1 MIPWNYGT
9 IVKMFLASLVKC
21 STFLVRCFIMKK
33 LFLFSLTTISVCMLL
48 FLLLNSGDSTER
60 ESVLSTEDL
69 NLQDSSGMDFTELN
83 IEILREGSG
92 NESKSGD
99 TLVVNYLG
107 TLKDGTKFDSSY
119 DRGEPFE
126 FTLGQNSVIQGW
138 EQGMLGM
145 KVDEKRK
152 IEIPSVMGYG
162 ESGVSS
168 IPGNSGLIFE
178 VELLEIK

>member
-1 MIPWNYGT
+1 
-9 IVKMFLASLVKC
+9 
-21 STFLVRCFIMKK
+21 MKK
-33 LFLFSLTTISVCMLL
+33 YIVFSCTTVCVCILF
-48 FLLLNSGDSTER
+48 FLLLDND
-60 ESVLSTEDL
+60 ESIKGEEDINTSNL
-69 NLQDSSGMDFTELN
+69 NLVENSPMDFTELK
-83 IEILREGSG
+83 IEVLREGSG
-92 NESKSGD
+92 DESKRED
-99 TLVVNYLG
+99 TLVVNYVG
-107 TLKDGTKFDSSY
+107 TLRDGTKFDSSY
-119 DRGEPFE
+119 DRGQPFE

-145 KVDEKRK
+145 RVDEKRK

>member
-1 MIPWNYGT
+1 
-9 IVKMFLASLVKC
+9 
-21 STFLVRCFIMKK
+21 MKK
-33 LFLFSLTTISVCMLL
+33 LFLFFLTTICVCVLF
-48 FLLLNSGDSTER
+48 FLLLDSGNSVER

-69 NLQDSSGMDFTELN
+69 NFEESKNMDFAELK

-92 NESKSGD
+92 EESQSGN

-145 KVDEKRK
+145 RVDEKRK
-152 IEIPSVMGYG
+152 IEIPSSMGYG

>member
-1 MIPWNYGT
+1 MLP
-9 IVKMFLASLVKC
+9 V
-21 STFLVRCFIMKK
+21 MKK
-33 LFLFSLTTISVCMLL
+33 IFLFIVTTICVCILL
-48 FLLLNSGDSTER
+48 FLLLDNGNSTKKEG
-60 ESVLSTEDL
+60 VLSTEDL
-69 NLQDSSGMDFTELN
+69 NLEGNSDMDFTELN

-92 NESKSGD
+92 DESKSED
-99 TLVVNYLG
+99 TLVVNYVG
-107 TLKDGTKFDSSY
+107 TLRDGTKFDSSY

-145 KVDEKRK
+145 KVNEKRK

-162 ESGVSS
+162 EGGVSS